1 MRSSGVL
8 MHISSLP
15 GEYGIGK
22 MGKEA
27 YAFVDWLKLAGQH
40 YWQILPLS
48 PTSYGDSPYQSFSIF
63 AGNPYFIDLETLE
76 KDGLLKASEYKNI
89 EWIRET
95 EYVDYSIIYEN
106 LWGVLKIAYS
116 RFKPDKDFDDFV
128 KENKSWV
135 ENYGLFMAL
144 KEVNDGKAWY
154 EWSWDLVKCRKF
166 AVDDAKNRL
175 SDEIGFYVFLQ
186 YEFYKQ
192 WNALKEYANKNGIEI
207 IGDIPIYC
215 ALDSV
220 DVWTEPEL
228 FDLDEDKQPVNVAGC
243 PPDGYAPQG
252 QLWGNPIYDWE
263 AMKKQNFK
271 WWINRIGFASKIYDV
286 VRIDHFRGFDSFY
299 SIPAKDETA
308 ENGVWEKGCGIEL
321 FRAVKKALGDVRI
334 IAEDLGFITESV
346 RELLADSGFPGMK
359 MLEFGFAPDA
369 KSEYLPCNF
378 KSSNCVVYTSTHDSD
393 TVLGWY
399 QICADD
405 VKEYICDYIG
415 AKGEEDVSWKLI
427 RCAWLSVADTAIT
440 QMQEILELDNMA
452 RMNVPSTCGL
462 NWRWRMKKGANT
474 EELAKKLLKITQLS
488 GRVCE

>member
-1 MRSSGVL
+1 

-27 YAFVDWLKLAGQH
+27 YAFVDWLKEAGQH

-76 KDGLLKASEYKNI
+76 ADGLLEADEYKNI
-89 EWIRET
+89 SWVREE

-106 LWGVLKIAYS
+106 LWDVLKIAYN
-116 RFKPDKDFDDFV
+116 RFKPDSDY
-128 KENKSWV
+128 KEFYKNNKSWLDG
-135 ENYGLFMAL
+135 YGLFMAL
-144 KEVNDGKAWY
+144 KEENGGKAWY
-154 EWSWDLVKCRKF
+154 DWKWDLVMCRDF
-166 AVDDAKNRL
+166 AVKDAKERL
-175 SDEIGFYVFLQ
+175 SEQIDFYVFLQ

-192 WNALKEYANKNGIEI
+192 WAKLKSYANENGIEI

-220 DVWTEPEL
+220 DVWENPSL
-228 FDLDEDKQPVNVAGC
+228 FDLDEDKAPVNVAGC

-263 AMKKQNFK
+263 EMKSQGYK
-271 WWINRIGFASKIYDV
+271 WWINRIAFASKIYDV
-286 VRIDHFRGFDSFY
+286 VRIDHFRGFDTFY

-308 ENGVWEKGCGIEL
+308 ENGVWEKGCGIDM
-321 FRAVKKALGDVRI
+321 FNAVKKELGDVRI

-346 RELLADSGFPGMK
+346 RKLLDDSGFPGMK

-378 KSSNCVVYTSTHDSD
+378 TNTNCVVYTSTHDSD

-399 QICADD
+399 TACADD
-405 VKEYICDYIG
+405 VKSFINEYIG
-415 AKGEEDVSWKLI
+415 AKDESDAVWKFI
-427 RCAWLSVADTAIT
+427 KCAWLTIGDTAIT
-440 QMQEILELDNMA
+440 QMQEILELDNNA

-474 EELAKKLLKITQLS
+474 EKLAKKLYDITKLS
-488 GRVCE
+488 GRL

>member
-1 MRSSGVL
+1 MRHSGVL

-27 YAFVDWLKLAGQH
+27 YAFVDWLKEAGQH

-48 PTSYGDSPYQSFSIF
+48 PTSYGDSPYQSYSIY

-76 KDGLLKASEYKNI
+76 EDGLLKANEYKNI
-89 EWIRET
+89 KWVREE

-106 LWGVLKIAYS
+106 IWNVLRIAHK
-116 RFKPDKDFDDFV
+116 RFKPDSDYKEFY
-128 KENKSWV
+128 KENKSWLDG
-135 ENYGLFMAL
+135 YGLFMAL
-144 KEVNDGKAWY
+144 KEENGGKAWY
-154 EWSWDLVKCRKF
+154 DWKWDLVMCRDF
-166 AVDDAKNRL
+166 AIKDAKERL
-175 SDEIGFYVFLQ
+175 SEQIDFYIFLQ

-192 WNALKEYANKNGIEI
+192 WAKLKAYANENGIEI

-220 DVWTEPEL
+220 DVWENPTL
-228 FDLDEDKQPVNVAGC
+228 FDLDEDKAPVNVAGC

-263 AMKKQNFK
+263 EMKKQGYK

-286 VRIDHFRGFDSFY
+286 VRIDHFRGFDTFY

-308 ENGVWEKGCGIEL
+308 ENGVWEKGCGIDM
-321 FRAVKKALGDVRI
+321 FNAVKKELGSVRI

-346 RELLADSGFPGMK
+346 RKLLDDSGFPGMK

-378 KSSNCVVYTSTHDSD
+378 TNTNCVVYTSTHDSD

-399 QICADD
+399 TACADD
-405 VKEYICDYIG
+405 VRSFINDYIG
-415 AKGEEDVSWKLI
+415 AEDETDAVWKFI
-427 RCAWLSVADTAIT
+427 KCAWLTVGDTAIT
-440 QMQEILELDNMA
+440 QMQEILELDNNA

-462 NWRWRMKKGANT
+462 NWRWRMKRCANT
-474 EELAKKLLKITQLS
+474 EKLAKKLYDLTKLS
-488 GRVCE
+488 GRL